1 MLFGHYDRYQYA
13 KSPLVEVICQL
24 RFPTILSIGS
34 QEPAA
39 FQEAIRR
46 EFPRYAVRQEQPAP
60 RVVGA
65 GSPAP
70 KLEAQPPVTNYNFV
84 SADGLWKLNLT
95 KDFIA
100 LSTVSYPGWEDFAR
114 QLDKPLA
121 AFIRLYKPAYFQRV
135 GLRYVNVFSRSRL
148 GLEGVRWSELF
159 APAYTAPMQDTSI
172 AEDRFLNCGCD
183 LTLKL
188 DSSCRAKIHAGPG
201 VVKRNAP
208 GAPQDPEVKFLFDMD
223 LSMNGNT
230 PCTLA
235 AGALETLHGHS
246 TRLFEGA
253 VTDRLRDAM
262 EAG

>member
-65 GSPAP
+65 GGPAP

-100 LSTVSYPGWEDFAR
+100 LSTLGYHCWEDFAQR
-114 QLDKPLA
+114 LDKPLA
-121 AFIRLYKPAYFQRV
+121 SFIQLYQPAFFERI
-135 GLRYVNVFSRSRL
+135 GLRYVNAVSRKAL
-148 GLEGVRWSELF
+148 GLEDVSWVSLIQPAFLGVLAELDVDEQ
-159 APAYTAPMQDTSI
+159 AASRSSVDAHLALPEGQ
-172 AEDRFLNCGCD
+172 R
-183 LTLKL
+183 LKL
-188 DSSCRAKIHAGPG
+188 HAGPG
-201 VVKRNAP
+201 LLGGGKK
-208 GAPQDPEVKFLFDMD
+208 DPEIKFILDGDFSVAGS
-223 LSMNGNT
+223 LSADRV
-230 PCTLA
+230 PA
-235 AGALETLHGHS
+235 VLEGLHGHAV
-246 TRLFEGA
+246 RLFRGA
-253 VTDRLRDAM
+253 VTSDLHTAM
-262 EAG
+262 GPDPL

>member
-65 GSPAP
+65 GGPAP

-100 LSTVSYPGWEDFAR
+100 LSTLGYHCWEDFAQR
-114 QLDKPLA
+114 LDKPLA
-121 AFIRLYKPAYFQRV
+121 SFIQLYQPAFLSASVCGTSTPSPARPWGWRTSLGSPSSSPPSWGSWPSWTWTSRRPAAPRWTPTWPFQKASV
-135 GLRYVNVFSRSRL
+135 
-148 GLEGVRWSELF
+148 
-159 APAYTAPMQDTSI
+159 
-172 AEDRFLNCGCD
+172 
-183 LTLKL
+183 
-188 DSSCRAKIHAGPG
+188 
-201 VVKRNAP
+201 
-208 GAPQDPEVKFLFDMD
+208 
-223 LSMNGNT
+223 
-230 PCTLA
+230 
-235 AGALETLHGHS
+235 
-246 TRLFEGA
+246 
-253 VTDRLRDAM
+253 
-262 EAG
+262 

>member
-65 GSPAP
+65 GGPAP

-100 LSTVSYPGWEDFAR
+100 LSTLGYHCWEDFAQR
-114 QLDKPLA
+114 LDKPLA
-121 AFIRLYKPAYFQRV
+121 SFIQLYQPAFFERI
-135 GLRYVNVFSRSRL
+135 GLRYVNAVSRKAL
-148 GLEGVRWSELF
+148 GLEDVPWVSLIQPAFLGSWPSWTWTSRRPAAPRW
-159 APAYTAPMQDTSI
+159 
-172 AEDRFLNCGCD
+172 
-183 LTLKL
+183 
-188 DSSCRAKIHAGPG
+188 
-201 VVKRNAP
+201 
-208 GAPQDPEVKFLFDMD
+208 
-223 LSMNGNT
+223 T
-230 PCTLA
+230 PTWPFQKA
-235 AGALETLHGHS
+235 S
-246 TRLFEGA
+246 
-253 VTDRLRDAM
+253 V
-262 EAG
+262 